1 MHFGDLTDASN
12 LIRIIQKVKPK
23 EIYNLGAQ
31 SHVKV
36 SFETPE
42 YTANS
47 DALGTIRIL
56 EAIRTLN
63 MEKDVNFTKHQHQK
77 CLENHLL
84 TNEKT
89 LFQPSSPYAAA
100 KLYSYWITKIIVKLI
115 ICLLVTEYYLTM
127 KVP

>member
-12 LIRIIQKVKPK
+12 LIRIIQKVQPE

-47 DALGTIRIL
+47 DALLTIRML

-63 MEKDVNFTKHQHQK
+63 MEKEEDFTKHQHQK
-77 CLENHLL
+77 CLENLL
-84 TNEKT
+84 
-89 LFQPSSPYAAA
+89 
-100 KLYSYWITKIIVKLI
+100 
-115 ICLLVTEYYLTM
+115 LL
-127 KVP
+127 K